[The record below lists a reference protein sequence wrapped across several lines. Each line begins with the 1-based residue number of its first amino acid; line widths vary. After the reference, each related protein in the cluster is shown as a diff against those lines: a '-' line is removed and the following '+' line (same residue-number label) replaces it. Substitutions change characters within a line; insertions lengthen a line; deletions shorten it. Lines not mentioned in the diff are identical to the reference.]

1 VKYRKL
7 RIGWSVAWGVVAV
20 LIGLL
25 WVRSYSWWDN
35 VEWPAMHTHS
45 VYLVSLQGRFGVG
58 VGSVDPQ
65 FVVSGFTSD
74 EITDAVEMLP
84 AFHNSPPS
92 FSFDVA
98 GDRLDIV
105 FPHWFGVIFCG
116 ALSVVPWLPYRFSLR
131 TLLIATTLV
140 AVALGLIVWAG
151 R

>member
-98 GDRLDIV
+98 ARLTSSACLY
-105 FPHWFGVIFCG
+105 PSLWPRYTGG
-116 ALSVVPWLPYRFSLR
+116 TASALSSKCP
-131 TLLIATTLV
+131 
-140 AVALGLIVWAG
+140 
-151 R
+151 